1 MKTICRTCRQSKPT
15 GKIVSIIE
23 DQDGNEVFRGDPD
36 EAQRKMQNGGPDNA
50 IWICK
55 TMEAIS

>member
-1 MKTICRTCRQSKPT
+1 MKTIRRTYKQSKPT

-36 EAQRKMQNGGPDNA
+36 EAQRKMMQNASPDDA
-50 IWICK
+50 IWICR
-55 TMEAIS
+55 TREE